1 MTNLTQCT
9 DTESSFQ
16 STKYEVE
23 AMSNRVLCMIVTATM
38 LMFAVHCAGAEEKP
52 MQGEE
57 PQKKEAPKRPARAFG
72 VPGAR
77 IEVHSSVRG
86 GFGGQSISRTTVNGV
101 TKIEARKGREIT
113 RITDDPAEGVTVET
127 SKSYD
132 RSNMEELKQSH
143 PNIYNYLEKAPQG
156 MGPTKFRVTVEVA
169 EVHQAKSADE
179 LKENHPEAFKIYKQ
193 YMERGG
199 GLRFRAV
206 PGIPPAGFERGRK
219 RIEIK
224 PVVPE
229 KEKKPMARGEIE
241 T

>member
-1 MTNLTQCT
+1 
-9 DTESSFQ
+9 
-16 STKYEVE
+16 
-23 AMSNRVLCMIVTATM
+23 MSNRILLIAVLVL
-38 LMFAVHCAGAEEKP
+38 LMPAAVHDTRAKEKP
-52 MQGEE
+52 MEAQE
-57 PQKKEAPKRPARAFG
+57 PKKKEQPKPVDRPARVFTA
-72 VPGAR
+72 PHAR
-77 IEVHSSVRG
+77 IEVHSSVHG
-86 GFGGQSISRTTVNGV
+86 GFGGESVSRTTIDGV
-101 TKIEARKGREIT
+101 TKIEARKAGATT
-113 RITDDPAEGVTVET
+113 RVTDDPAEGITVET

-132 RSNMEELKQSH
+132 RSNMEQLKESH

-156 MGPTKFRVTVEVA
+156 MGPTKFRVTVEISQVY
-169 EVHQAKSADE
+169 QAKSAEE
-179 LKENHPEAFKIYKQ
+179 LKEKHPAAFKIYKQ

-224 PVVPE
+224 PAVPE